1 MNSYQQNGVSGSQR
15 VYQSYGN
22 GGGGVY
28 GGGRGRGRGV
38 YGNLNNPYGLGRG
51 RGGGYNNNNNP
62 YIQQRYAQQRY
73 YEEDDEEKEEY
84 QRLMINLRKIVVPQL
99 DQIIGYI
106 LVPMVGA
113 WIFKKLKI
121 KAPTLPSVINISFC
135 RLCKIPIDFWQNPFV
150 KL

>member
-1 MNSYQQNGVSGSQR
+1 MNSYQQNGVSPSQR
-15 VYQSYGN
+15 VYQPYGN
-22 GGGGVY
+22 GV
-28 GGGRGRGRGV
+28 GRGRGRGV

-51 RGGGYNNNNNP
+51 RGGGGQNNNP
-62 YIQQRYAQQRY
+62 DIQQRYAQQQRY

-84 QRLMINLRKIVVPQL
+84 QRLMINLRKIVIPQL

-106 LVPMVGA
+106 LVPMLGA

-121 KAPTLPSVINISFC
+121 KAPQLPSVINISFC
-135 RLCKIPIDFWQNPFV
+135 RICKIPIDFWQNPFV